1 MALGNPFKLLQ
12 KLERKPPMVSANVI
26 KGHLTD
32 EDKKLLQS
40 IGISAGQLF
49 ERMHADVAVNYDR
62 ARFYN
67 EITRAVDHWM
77 IGPAVELYADYST
90 NFSALHNASVWV
102 TSENPTY
109 QRVLTKMLDDIGI
122 EEKIFDW
129 AWNTGAFGDLFV
141 RINGMPGIGIVSIND
156 DEHPIN
162 MSRVDHNGCLIG
174 FFETPQG
181 EAQGSPS
188 NLIPPWDVV
197 HFRTLGAKRKRP
209 QFGDPTYCLR
219 GNTKVHLLDGTEP
232 TIAEMAEKPEWY
244 VGKSVWSVNPGT
256 LKLEPDK
263 IVDVKKTRIGAELV
277 RVHLDNDQ
285 WVDTTPDHRFMLR
298 GGSYKAAGMLQPG
311 DSLMPLKEVLLL
323 NHKVIQ
329 VEILEERDDTYD
341 LMTEKNH
348 NFPLSCGVF
357 VHNSEF
363 RASYLMTG
371 ADSKQVTSRYGTS
384 IIINSLAAYKRLRLA
399 EDSLLMARLTRGVIR
414 YVWKLKVDSNNQES
428 VNELMS
434 QLVGML
440 KKARALDTSPGS
452 PNFDSKFGPLS
463 AVEDLLIPVWGDTGD
478 LTYDKI
484 GGEVDIRWIVD
495 IEELR
500 NQLACTLRVPLSVL
514 GGYIQEASGSL
525 GAQAIE
531 KLSIEFAHTA
541 RRLQRAIKTGIKRM
555 CQVHLA
561 YLNMDPDPRLFD
573 VCMTETSTAE
583 EETIKETLDTGVDVI
598 QKMMDAAEAADEN
611 VDKVKIFNY
620 LNKKILK
627 LDDFDLNDFMKTTPK
642 LEAGM
647 AGVEPGAEGMEPSI
661 DQMKSD
667 LENAEELKGEAG
679 PPEKVPESRRKLV
692 EVKGND
698 GEYVKVGNPDLVSY
712 LPITENCGGIG
723 RAFNGRWRQDWID
736 TWQDV
741 KIKVEK

>member
-12 KLERKPPMVSANVI
+12 KLERKPPMVNANVI
-26 KGHLTD
+26 KGHLSE

-67 EITRAVDHWM
+67 EITRAADHWM
-77 IGPAVELYADYST
+77 IGPAIELYADYST
-90 NFSALHNASVWV
+90 NFSSLHNASVWV

-109 QRVLTKMLDDIGI
+109 QRVLTKLLDDIGI

-141 RINGMPGIGIVSIND
+141 KINGMPGVGIVSIND

-209 QFGDPTYCLR
+209 QYGDPTY
-219 GNTKVHLLDGTEP
+219 
-232 TIAEMAEKPEWY
+232 
-244 VGKSVWSVNPGT
+244 
-256 LKLEPDK
+256 
-263 IVDVKKTRIGAELV
+263 
-277 RVHLDNDQ
+277 
-285 WVDTTPDHRFMLR
+285 
-298 GGSYKAAGMLQPG
+298 
-311 DSLMPLKEVLLL
+311 
-323 NHKVIQ
+323 
-329 VEILEERDDTYD
+329 
-341 LMTEKNH
+341 
-348 NFPLSCGVF
+348 
-357 VHNSEF
+357 SEF

-514 GGYIQEASGSL
+514 GGYVQEASGSL

-541 RRLQRAIKTGIKRM
+541 RRLQRALKTGIKRM

-598 QKMMDAAEAADEN
+598 QKMMDAAESAEPN

-627 LDDFDLNDFMKTTPK
+627 LDDFDLIDFLKATPK
-642 LEAGM
+642 LELGQM
-647 AGVEPGAEGMEPSI
+647 PREEQGIEGMEPSI
-661 DQMKSD
+661 DKMKAD

-679 PPEKVPESRRKLV
+679 PPEKVPESRIKLV
-692 EVKGND
+692 EVKGD
-698 GEYVKVGNPDLVSY
+698 HGEYVRVGNPDLVSY
-712 LPITENCGGIG
+712 LPISENCTSIG
-723 RAFNGRWRQDWID
+723 RTMNGRWLHDWEE
-736 TWQDV
+736 TWKDV
-741 KIKVEK
+741 KVKIEKSKVKVKE

>member
-109 QRVLTKMLDDIGI
+109 QRILTKLLDDIGI

-141 RINGMPGIGIVSIND
+141 RINGMPGIGVVSIND

-188 NLIPPWDVV
+188 NLIPPWDVI

-209 QFGDPTYCLR
+209 QFGDPTY
-219 GNTKVHLLDGTEP
+219 
-232 TIAEMAEKPEWY
+232 
-244 VGKSVWSVNPGT
+244 
-256 LKLEPDK
+256 
-263 IVDVKKTRIGAELV
+263 
-277 RVHLDNDQ
+277 
-285 WVDTTPDHRFMLR
+285 
-298 GGSYKAAGMLQPG
+298 
-311 DSLMPLKEVLLL
+311 
-323 NHKVIQ
+323 
-329 VEILEERDDTYD
+329 
-341 LMTEKNH
+341 
-348 NFPLSCGVF
+348 
-357 VHNSEF
+357 SEF

-514 GGYIQEASGSL
+514 GGYVQEASGSL

-620 LNKKILK
+620 LNQKILK
-627 LDDFDLNDFMKTTPK
+627 LDDFDLNDFMKATPK

-647 AGVEPGAEGMEPSI
+647 PGVEPGLEGVEPSI
-661 DQMKSD
+661 DQMKAD

-679 PPEKVPESRRKLV
+679 PPEKVPESRRRLV
-692 EVKGND
+692 EVKGDD
-698 GEYVKVGNPDLVSY
+698 GNYVRIGDTDLVSY
-712 LPITENCGGIG
+712 LPITENCNGIG
-723 RAFNGRWRQDWID
+723 RIMNGRWLQDWLD
-736 TWQDV
+736 TYKDV
-741 KIKVEK
+741 KVKVEKA